1 MVRQSMGDTV
11 HGGLLDTNVIKMDT
25 NLMFQNLLDY
35 NAAKRV
41 EMLIIM
47 RKLLKDGNQLPTFH
61 DAPRIPIFEI
71 LFHVLEDTRWE
82 VRYQCL
88 LLICAM
94 IPDITDELDACISI
108 VLQKVISNLGHENVN
123 VRRSALQVLH
133 NYMKCTNNLQNF
145 QENFIR
151 YGLENPEYIVR
162 KGCIMSIGILFA
174 SGFENENLFPL
185 IECLSKHFV
194 DGDASL
200 FYPIFLAMQ
209 KIHELVGTLT
219 FEHYLQKLDEEA
231 ANTYLRVLNKF
242 TINGSR
248 MSSSSGSRSS
258 FSNLNGVVGAS
269 NNKLLKY
276 DFGIFQ
282 PYITE
287 KIKSDDW
294 KTRVEAIEHMK
305 MMIRE
310 IPDFSE
316 KISDMDEYMIFLSR
330 LLEDS
335 NFKIVIQTLSVY
347 DLLIDKFKNQMKR
360 FLKTFVTSVLKRLGD
375 AKLVVREHA
384 IRVIHKLMHYV
395 KPTDVLGNLL
405 QFKDSR
411 NPRLREEIIN
421 RVTGAVLTFPSYNFE
436 FLPLCEAV
444 APLLAD
450 TKRRVR
456 LAALEC
462 FAALAQ
468 AMGPT
473 RLVPLVTAVDVV
485 EINSD
490 AEGLL
495 AAVQARLARRILP
508 RCTEDGAVSYAIM
521 LPSSAGVQNRN
532 VSPWGPDIEWIMA
545 ASGSSSSSTP
555 PSRSKDVL
563 AFDIENNG
571 ESSVSKLV
579 EINHLRHENANVFK
593 RNSNWVNNSV
603 QDAISSYPD
612 SQNTD
617 QETLKRDVDDE
628 YKNSKSN
635 PVFGFPSDK
644 VIPAL
649 SETYQ
654 ETFSMT
660 PNPDNPKTRPVIVNS
675 KIPVLARLP
684 GKKQVLEESEMPLKT
699 TPLRAL
705 SAQRHN
711 TLPSFNVRYSAAH
724 RRSSSHFS
732 QENRVL
738 NIAVDKAN
746 PENVLRKISPSAT
759 QIGRQPI
766 LVRSPSLSSL
776 GQFQSDVNSGNHVFY
791 GAYSPPPKNMGNIG
805 SYFRQSPGGVVVAQP
820 TPVHLD
826 DVNVFGVTVLGEN
839 GKMSSNPTTE
849 GWEILHSSSHSD
861 SKTDNWQ
868 KSVEG
873 MPEVYEMHVDSP
885 ATYGRKIVTSPLNV
899 VDNGNIS
906 IAKITRE
913 KMLKRQQEIMKEA
926 EEKRLNKEREHN
938 LLEQKVQVEQAKQN
952 TEAISPIPDNIPNK
966 VDFEIVED
974 LPPDDTEPPPPPASR
989 NENSTPLPK
998 PATPED
1004 KQVPTKTPVV
1014 QQYKRL
1020 ESARSKGSAK
1030 PLSRSS
1036 SLKTPS
1042 ALRKVAQNSTQARNS
1057 QTLKHNLAASSL
1069 ALFDES
1075 SDEVAT
1081 YPNPNE
1087 ALKKAL
1093 KSLSTDTWMGK
1104 IEGIRTIQRLSKSHP
1119 DVLQLQLHAVV
1130 LALLTEVKNLRSSVS
1145 RAAILAIGD
1154 LFVTLKK
1161 NVEPDLDLI
1170 TSTLLS
1176 KCGETVG
1183 FIRDDIEKVMNH
1195 LIDTITPCK
1204 AALSIIAGGASH
1216 RNGAVRKVAA
1226 QSLLA
1231 VVEKMGAARIL
1242 TSSKD
1247 VTERLIPTTAQFLMD
1262 GMPLT
1267 RWYGRRIYQILMQH
1281 PSFDKL
1287 LLRYVQPST
1296 LRNINSILD
1305 SIRKKGAG
1313 DMPKEGVSART
1324 LKNETHR
1331 NGHLNRTM

>member
-1 MVRQSMGDTV
+1 MGDTV

-635 PVFGFPSDK
+635 PVFGSLDK
-644 VIPAL
+644 
-649 SETYQ
+649 
-654 ETFSMT
+654 
-660 PNPDNPKTRPVIVNS
+660 
-675 KIPVLARLP
+675 